1 MVRTFK
7 YLFFLGIFIQIFFSS
22 CREKDYE
29 STIKKTFIK
38 FWGTSNID
46 EAKDVFL
53 SNDEDYIISGAIYNY
68 NLEKDLDYGEDVFIT
83 KLSQSA
89 VKKWTFTFSDTLDQ
103 IATAVTQTKF
113 NQVFAAVT
121 TNKIKK
127 GLNYKQIEVIKIA
140 EDGTLIDSLTYNF
153 DFSLYPTDILYQSDS
168 SIFILG
174 YKSQN
179 NSFDL
184 IPPYDIFLY
193 KINLNL
199 DSIWFRTYG
208 GSNNDIANKMINGP
222 NHNIRIVGS
231 TSSFSSFEQAQ
242 SNILVIET
250 DSNGLLVDKITLGNL
265 QNNYGYAICNSETNR
280 VVVAGAMDLNNSKVL
295 MAYKVELYSHK
306 LIWGI
311 NFGQKN
317 DYIANTIVNDNE
329 NFFIAGSIYFV
340 DNSNSDFMFLK
351 LNQDGDTL
359 WTKTYGAEGNEQA
372 LSAILSPL
380 GGYLVVGNSEFK
392 TNQMI
397 TTIKLSPDGKLE
409 KY

>member
-1 MVRTFK
+1 MTKALK
-7 YLFFLGIFIQIFFSS
+7 YLFFLGIFVQISFYS
-22 CREKDYE
+22 CNEKDYE

-38 FWGTSNID
+38 FLGTSDID

-68 NLEKDLDYGEDVFIT
+68 NQETDLDYGEDVYIT

-103 IATAVTQTKF
+103 VATAVTQTKF
-113 NQVFAAVT
+113 NQVFAAVS

-127 GLNYKQIEVIKIA
+127 GLNYNQIEVIKIA
-140 EDGTLIDSLTYNF
+140 EDGTLIDSLTF
-153 DFSLYPTDILYQSDS
+153 DFNFSLYPSDILYQSDS

-184 IPPYDIFLY
+184 IPPYDVFLY

-208 GSNNDIANKMINGP
+208 GVDNDIANKMINGP
-222 NHNIRIVGS
+222 NNNIRIVGS
-231 TSSFSSFEQAQ
+231 TSSFSSYGQAQ
-242 SNILVIET
+242 SNMLIIET
-250 DSNGLLVDKITLGNL
+250 DSNGLLVDKITLGDL
-265 QNNYGYAICNSETNR
+265 QNNYGYAICNSETNS
-280 VVVAGAMDLNNSKVL
+280 VVVAGATDLNNSKVL
-295 MAYKVELYSHK
+295 MVYKVELFSHN
-306 LIWGI
+306 LIWERKIGE
-311 NFGQKN
+311 KN

-329 NFFIAGSIYFV
+329 NFFIAGSKYFV

-351 LNQDGDTL
+351 LNQNGDTL
-359 WTKTYGAEGNEQA
+359 WTKTYGAEGNEEA

-397 TTIKLSPDGKLE
+397 TALKLSPDGKLE